1 MLHGLTQQTDL
12 GVLPQAQPMCFSGC
26 RSMLHGRFTC
36 FSAVRPELFVSSPL
50 LGQVL
55 RQVLLNP
62 PWAAVLAS
70 VLRGLN
76 HFTGLYFN

>member
-1 MLHGLTQQTDL
+1 M
-12 GVLPQAQPMCFSGC
+12 
-26 RSMLHGRFTC
+26 GRFTC

-70 VLRGLN
+70 VLHGLN
-76 HFTGLYFN
+76 HFFSNSQPRQWLNVQALPIAVQALPLDVHACDRLMI